1 MLQTQTVDRD
11 TLGLLKDLMATPELQ
26 QFALVGGTNL
36 SLRLG
41 HRLSVDLDLFTNE
54 PLILRGFNLFV
65 PFKEVE
71 YNNTKS

>member
-54 PLILRGFNLFV
+54 PFDTEGALTYLFRL
-65 PFKEVE
+65 K
-71 YNNTKS
+71 K